1 MASSLRR
8 NPFIGIPLFN
18 AFKFKF
24 YNLIPP
30 HSLQNKFSQKYYPA
44 ANSPF
49 GGPDSYREGGLKLSM
64 DELNRK
70 TVEEFKRSDK
80 TPVIAVLENIRSAYN
95 VGSVFRTADAF
106 LLEAIYIT
114 GYTCVPPHK
123 EIKKTALGAEESVE
137 WKHFANATE
146 AIKTLK
152 ESGYKI
158 YAVEQAVNSLMLQN
172 LNFNNDEK
180 IAVIFGNEVTGVE
193 QETILQ
199 CDGCI
204 EIPQLGMKHS
214 LNIATAAG
222 VVLWEIVRRRL
233 FTTPTAVANPVGG

>member
-1 MASSLRR
+1 MS
-8 NPFIGIPLFN
+8 
-18 AFKFKF
+18 
-24 YNLIPP
+24 
-30 HSLQNKFSQKYYPA
+30 
-44 ANSPF
+44 
-49 GGPDSYREGGLKLSM
+49 
-64 DELNRK
+64 ELNRK
-70 TVEEFKRSDK
+70 SVEEFKKSDK

-123 EIKKTALGAEESVE
+123 EIKKTALGAEDTVA
-137 WKHFANATE
+137 WKQFKNAGE
-146 AIKTLK
+146 AIKDLK
-152 ESGYKI
+152 DAGYKV
-158 YAVEQAVNSLMLQN
+158 YAVEQAINSIKLQELQLTN
-172 LNFNNDEK
+172 EK

-222 VVLWEIVRRRL
+222 VVLWEIVRRKL
-233 FTTPTAVANPVGG
+233 